1 VSAGAQESRGSWLI
15 VDDDEVFRTRL
26 VRALQDRGFEA
37 HGAADHESALALA
50 RADSPEFAVVD
61 LRLPDRSGLDV
72 VRDLKAL
79 DETTA
84 IVVLTGY
91 GSIATAIE
99 SLRLGA
105 IHYLSKPVDVD
116 QILAPFAIDA
126 ATASAAAVDNAP
138 PVEVPTLARVEWEHI
153 HRVLTDC
160 GGNISQAARLLGLHR
175 RSLQRKLSKFP
186 VRR

>member
-1 VSAGAQESRGSWLI
+1 MSSEARGSWLI

-26 VRALQDRGFEA
+26 VRALEGRGFEA
-37 HGAADHESALALA
+37 HGAADHEAALALA

-61 LRLPDRSGLDV
+61 LRLPDESGLDV

-105 IHYLSKPVDVD
+105 MHYLSKPVDVD
-116 QILAPFAIDA
+116 QILAPFGIDGDA
-126 ATASAAAVDNAP
+126 PRVDG
-138 PVEVPTLARVEWEHI
+138 RDG
-153 HRVLTDC
+153 R
-160 GGNISQAARLLGLHR
+160 RR
-175 RSLQRKLSKFP
+175 RSKCRPS
-186 VRR
+186 RASSGSTSTAC